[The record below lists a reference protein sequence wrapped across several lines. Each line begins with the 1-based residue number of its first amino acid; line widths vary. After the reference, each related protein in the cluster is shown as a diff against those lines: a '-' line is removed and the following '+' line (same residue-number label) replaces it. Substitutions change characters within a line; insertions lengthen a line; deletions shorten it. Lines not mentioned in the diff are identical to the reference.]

1 MHPVIYISSCFSF
14 VLQNICVHFE
24 WSLKICLNII
34 ILVAFHHVAQFFLKE
49 KLGVTA
55 IAMFL
60 IKCVLFLTRCA
71 VHVGMSVPA
80 EVDYFLK
87 SCS

>member
-1 MHPVIYISSCFSF
+1 MPKYYHPGCFSACSS
-14 VLQNICVHFE
+14 I
-24 WSLKICLNII
+24 
-34 ILVAFHHVAQFFLKE
+34 FLKE